1 MNTTVP
7 TNVTTTEKIIETTKE
22 VLTTVVETTAEST
35 TTESVIKKATD
46 IAITFEDIYMFVDL
60 IGIVLGIIVSITA
73 IIVFVRTY
81 ITKNIVFLNWANS
94 CSLTD
99 GYQFGVTLQNKGLST
114 VSIKKIVLCLDD
126 EHIVI
131 KEILSPMFEQEDDDI
146 VVKPFHTVKIISEGA
161 SIPLFENELLSNCK
175 KMALK
180 IEFSDG
186 TTKIIKY
193 KTQNR
198 KKSRDNE
205 KRAYRDYFSNI
216 LITGFLKYVV
226 EVTDLLGQKKSFGIY
241 SNGYIKEEFFGIKSI
256 PSEWMKNKD
265 SIKSFLEDNI
275 KGSVFS
281 IKVFKVESQ
290 EFVKAPK
297 QKSKSQLTK

>member
-7 TNVTTTEKIIETTKE
+7 TNVTTTERIIETTKE

-46 IAITFEDIYMFVDL
+46 IAINFEDIYMFVDL

-114 VSIKKIVLCLDD
+114 VSIKKVVLCLDD
-126 EHIVI
+126 EHIVL
-131 KEILSPMFEQEDDDI
+131 KQILSPIPYQDEEEI
-146 VVKPFHTVKIISEGA
+146 VIEPFHTLKIISKGA
-161 SIPLFENELLSNCK
+161 TVPLFENELLSNYK

-186 TTKIIKY
+186 TIKIIKY
-193 KTQNR
+193 KIKKR
-198 KKSRDNE
+198 KNIPHNE
-205 KRAYRDYFSNI
+205 KRPYSEEYKGV
-216 LITGFLKYVV
+216 LITSFLRYVV
-226 EVTDLLGQKKSFGIY
+226 EIIDSSGQKKAFGIY
-241 SNGYIKEEFFGIKSI
+241 NHGYIEEEFFGIKSI
-256 PSEWMKNKD
+256 PVVYMKNAD
-265 SIKSFLEDNI
+265 SIKGFLEENL
-275 KGSVFS
+275 KGSISSVE
-281 IKVFKVESQ
+281 VFKVKPQ
-290 EFVKAPK
+290 EFVKESKPK
-297 QKSKSQLTK
+297 TKS